1 MKSDSPV
8 DSRPELIRADPAM
21 RRKAILIVL
30 AALVLGTIGIVWGLP
45 ALESWVR
52 ADTFQGRVSRARVVC
67 LTFGGIIVLLAAAVI
82 GSGRRISRF
91 GKAAVDLGR
100 FPPPGMPVLRDSVA
114 VTGRTATI
122 LGQAY
127 RGIGIALAVLG
138 AALLALGGYAVVL
151 LWP

>member
-1 MKSDSPV
+1 
-8 DSRPELIRADPAM
+8 
-21 RRKAILIVL
+21 
-30 AALVLGTIGIVWGLP
+30 
-45 ALESWVR
+45 
-52 ADTFQGRVSRARVVC
+52 
-67 LTFGGIIVLLAAAVI
+67 
-82 GSGRRISRF
+82 
-91 GKAAVDLGR
+91 
-100 FPPPGMPVLRDSVA
+100 